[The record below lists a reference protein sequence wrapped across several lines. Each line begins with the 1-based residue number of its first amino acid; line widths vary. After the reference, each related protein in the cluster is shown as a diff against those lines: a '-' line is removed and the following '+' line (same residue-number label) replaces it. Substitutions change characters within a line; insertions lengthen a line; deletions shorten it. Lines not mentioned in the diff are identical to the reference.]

1 MSTKNLLILSRYHAP
16 LVTECA
22 QDYGFASETQVTQD
36 WRTHFNEH
44 ARKQS
49 ALLANPT
56 AVLDRQTQSTL
67 VINGPNLNLLGRREP
82 DIYGTDTL
90 ADITRRC
97 LAIAETSPCTLDF
110 RQSNHEGEIV
120 TWIQEAT
127 AIDTIVINAGAY
139 THTSIAIHDAL
150 KSYAGLVVELHISNP
165 HQRESF
171 RHHSFITAT
180 ADATAVGLGTAG
192 YDLVI
197 ELMCTEANAL

>member
-1 MSTKNLLILSRYHAP
+1 M
-16 LVTECA
+16 
-22 QDYGFASETQVTQD
+22 
-36 WRTHFNEH
+36 
-44 ARKQS
+44 
-49 ALLANPT
+49 
-56 AVLDRQTQSTL
+56 LDRQTQSTL

-120 TWIQEAT
+120 TWIQEAA

-150 KSYAGLVVELHISNP
+150 KSYPGLVVELHISNP